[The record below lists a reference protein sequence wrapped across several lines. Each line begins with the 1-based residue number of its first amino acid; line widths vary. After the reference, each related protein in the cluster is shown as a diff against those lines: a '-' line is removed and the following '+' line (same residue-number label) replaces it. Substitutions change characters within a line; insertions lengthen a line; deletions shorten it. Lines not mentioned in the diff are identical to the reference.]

1 MKLEEVEKLVATM
14 HDKKRIC
21 YTDKIFKTSIK
32 SRINIEKKFNQEAW
46 LKPYIDLKTELKNDF
61 RRKIFQVDE

>member
-32 SRINIEKKFNQEAW
+32 SRINIEKKFNQ
-46 LKPYIDLKTELKNDF
+46 YIDLKTELKNDF